1 MSTSSSMTVVFA
13 AVLCAAC
20 SIGAPPAGGSAGQD
34 SKQTALVGTTWQLHE
49 IQSMDDA
56 QGVTRPQP
64 GRIYTVHLSPDGR
77 AALQLDCNRG
87 TTSYTQEAGE
97 PGRGVISFANVA
109 MTRMMCP
116 EGSLDTRIARDM
128 GNVRSYT
135 LQGGTLS
142 MSLMADG
149 GIYVWKPVPAALPS
163 R

>member
-1 MSTSSSMTVVFA
+1 MSTSTNAIVVFA

-20 SIGAPPAGGSAGQD
+20 SSGAPPAGASAGQD
-34 SKQTALVGTTWQLHE
+34 SKQTALVGTTWRLHE

-56 QGVTRPQP
+56 QGVTRPQAD
-64 GRIYTVHLSPDGR
+64 RVYTVHLSPDGR
-77 AALQLDCNRG
+77 AAFQLDCNRG
-87 TTSYTQEAGE
+87 TTSYTQQARAPDG
-97 PGRGVISFANVA
+97 GAISFGNVA

-128 GNVRSYT
+128 GNVRSYI

-149 GIYVWKPVPAALPS
+149 GIYVWKPAPAAPLS

>member
-1 MSTSSSMTVVFA
+1 MSASSNVIVVFA
-13 AVLCAAC
+13 ALLCAAC
-20 SIGAPPAGGSAGQD
+20 STGAPPAGGSAGQD
-34 SKQTALVGTTWQLHE
+34 GKQPALVDTTWRLHE

-64 GRIYTVHLSPDGR
+64 DRVYTMHLSPDGR
-77 AALQLDCNRG
+77 AAFQLDCNRG
-87 TTSYTQEAGE
+87 TTSYTQEARE
-97 PGRGVISFANVA
+97 PDRGVISFGNVA

-116 EGSLDTRIARDM
+116 QGSLDTRIARDM
-128 GNVRSYT
+128 GNVRSYS

-149 GIYVWKPVPAALPS
+149 GIYVWKPVPAAQSS

>member
-1 MSTSSSMTVVFA
+1 MTVVFA

-20 SIGAPPAGGSAGQD
+20 STGAPPAGGSAGED
-34 SKQTALVGTTWQLHE
+34 RKQPVLVGTTWQLQE

-64 GRIYTVHLSPDGR
+64 ERVYTVHLSPDGR
-77 AALQLDCNRG
+77 AAFQLDCNRG
-87 TTSYTQEAGE
+87 TTSYTHEARE
-97 PGRGVISFANVA
+97 SDRGVISFGNVA

-128 GNVRSYT
+128 GYVRSYT
-135 LQGGTLS
+135 FQGGMLS

-149 GIYVWKPVPAALPS
+149 GIYVWKPVPASVLSP
-163 R
+163 